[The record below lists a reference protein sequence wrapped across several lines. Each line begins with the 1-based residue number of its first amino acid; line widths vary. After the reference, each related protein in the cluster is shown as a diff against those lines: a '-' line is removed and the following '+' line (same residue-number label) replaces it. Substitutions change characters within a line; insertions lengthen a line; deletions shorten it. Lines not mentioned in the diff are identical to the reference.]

1 MQCFRY
7 LKKRWKVGAPSC
19 GTWEPAVWHG
29 LWLGFHKTFSTFM
42 LKGNMLLSSIE
53 NYMQKSVLN
62 MNGIKYFLFV
72 TFFPTY
78 FASEL
83 HSLAFFK
90 EALRG
95 CGFWIFKLCSLLL
108 WHPNSKRLQRIPPAE
123 ESRIIFE
130 SIFLFRVVK
139 SNGKIL
145 KRCNLLGL
153 TTKTL
158 H

>member
-1 MQCFRY
+1 MQRFRY
-7 LKKRWKVGAPSC
+7 LKKRWKLGEPSC

-42 LKGNMLLSSIE
+42 LKESMLLSSIE

-62 MNGIKYFLFV
+62 MKGIKYFFICN
-72 TFFPTY
+72 FFPTY

-95 CGFWIFKLCSLLL
+95 CGFWIFKLFLAALTPQFKVAAENPTCRRKQNYFWKHFSFQSSRAQ
-108 WHPNSKRLQRIPPAE
+108 WKNSE
-123 ESRIIFE
+123 
-130 SIFLFRVVK
+130 
-139 SNGKIL
+139 
-145 KRCNLLGL
+145 
-153 TTKTL
+153 TM
-158 H
+158 